1 MPVSTIGQSGLA
13 SPLTL
18 PPISGNQSVTGNI
31 SANTVSVTGN
41 SVMLGVTRF
50 GTSGRIQKGVYNWYT
65 TSGSL
70 YVHFKTN
77 LKLTSPSANVG
88 MWIIHIYGY
97 SYGNARVVD
106 SYYGLHSDGSGNI
119 YSSCIQN
126 QGQTPFVQ
134 SMYKSADNF
143 LVIPGLLD
151 NAYFFGVTIDCHH
164 TMTYDYYDF
173 GISAVTQTGS
183 ATGAY

>member
-1 MPVSTIGQSGLA
+1 MTFATNLA
-13 SPLTL
+13 D
-18 PPISGNQSVTGNI
+18 
-31 SANTVSVTGN
+31 SANAVGGSPGNFIATGN
-41 SVMLGVTRF
+41 SVSLGVTRY
-50 GTSGRIQKGVYNWYT
+50 GLNGRLQKGVYNWMT

-77 LKLTSPSANVG
+77 LKLTNPSSNVG
-88 MWIIHIYGY
+88 MWIIRVYGY
-97 SYGNARVVD
+97 SYGSARVVD

-119 YSSCIQN
+119 YSACIQN

-134 SMYKSADNF
+134 SMYKSADNY
-143 LVIPGLLD
+143 LVIPGLID

-164 TMTYDYYDF
+164 TMTYSYYDF
-173 GISAVTQTGS
+173 GITAVTQTSS